1 MRNAYKVLAEKY
13 QAVNESALEVE
24 VTSSGEHKT
33 DHNVEMA
40 RTKALQ
46 AVEVA
51 MQLHELLQ
59 SMPED
64 APLHA
69 WKVTHVTQSADM
81 LQDVLASLKQ
91 DMLDGADVIAPNM
104 DAEELGDL
112 EEPEE
117 K

>member
-1 MRNAYKVLAEKY
+1 
-13 QAVNESALEVE
+13 
-24 VTSSGEHKT
+24 
-33 DHNVEMA
+33 
-40 RTKALQ
+40 
-46 AVEVA
+46 
-51 MQLHELLQ
+51 
-59 SMPED
+59 
-64 APLHA
+64 
-69 WKVTHVTQSADM
+69 M